1 MSGKIVVVGASGYLG
16 KPTVAALAKSF
27 DPASIVVVTR
37 STETPAADEF
47 RAAGVTVVKGGFADA
62 ESFQEVCIRWRAW
75 SFDRVLDRARR

>member
-16 KPTVAALAKSF
+16 KPTVASLAKSF
-27 DPASIVVVTR
+27 VPASVVVVTR

-62 ESFQEVCIRWRAW
+62 ESLKSAFTGASIAYFQ
-75 SFDRVLDRARR
+75 DRARR